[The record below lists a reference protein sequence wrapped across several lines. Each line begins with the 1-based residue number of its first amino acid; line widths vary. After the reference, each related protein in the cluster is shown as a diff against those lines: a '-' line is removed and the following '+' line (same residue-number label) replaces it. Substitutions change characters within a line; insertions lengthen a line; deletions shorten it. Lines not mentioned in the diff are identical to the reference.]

1 MKRLCLAV
9 AFCLMSALS
18 LTSCATAPGS
28 RPQGRQEASESP
40 SATPHAAVEAPSQ
53 QVPAGPVLAVL
64 GAVNSEVTLLHSML
78 TEVKSQEIEGLEFIS
93 GQLGAEPVVLAW
105 TGVGKV
111 NAAMTTTLLL
121 EHFHPTRVIFTGI
134 AGGVDPN
141 LEPGDIVIAKQ
152 TAYHDMGTLWP
163 QGLEY
168 GGVKSRM
175 TGEPNPVFFPADP
188 VLLATA
194 EKAAKGMTFG
204 SVGLRTGQRPPRV
217 VIGTVVTG
225 DVFVASEAKSAEL
238 TNDLGACAVEM
249 EGAAVAQLCYQRG
262 IGCLIIRSISDKA
275 DRSAVMDKQLFYTM
289 AAKNSAGLVVRI
301 VGEGLKRA
309 AE

>member
-1 MKRLCLAV
+1 M
-9 AFCLMSALS
+9 LS
-18 LTSCATAPGS
+18 
-28 RPQGRQEASESP
+28 
-40 SATPHAAVEAPSQ
+40 
-53 QVPAGPVLAVL
+53 
-64 GAVNSEVTLLHSML
+64 
-78 TEVKSQEIEGLEFIS
+78 EVKSQEIEGIEYIL
-93 GQLGAEPVVLAW
+93 GRMGAETVALAW

-152 TAYHDMGTLWP
+152 TAYHDMGTLWS
-163 QGLEY
+163 QGIEY

-188 VLLATA
+188 VLLAAA
-194 EKAAKGMTFG
+194 EEAAKSMAFG

-225 DVFVASEAKSAEL
+225 DVFVAAKEKSAEL
-238 TNDLGACAVEM
+238 AQELGASAVEM

-262 IGCLIIRSISDKA
+262 IGCLVIRSISDKA
-275 DRSAVMDKQLFYTM
+275 DRSAVMDKQLFYAM
-289 AAKNSAGLVVRI
+289 AAKNSAGLVMKI
-301 VGEGLKRA
+301 VGEGLRRGT
-309 AE
+309 E

>member
-1 MKRLCLAV
+1 MKRRCLAV
-9 AFCLMSALS
+9 VFCLMSAFS

-40 SATPHAAVEAPSQ
+40 SATPHAAVEASSK

-64 GAVNSEVTLLHSML
+64 GAVNAEVTLLQSML
-78 TEVKSQEIEGLEFIS
+78 TEVMSQEIEGLEFVS
-93 GQLGAEPVVLAW
+93 GRLGAEPVVLAW

-175 TGEPNPVFFPADP
+175 TGEPNPVFFPADV
-188 VLLATA
+188 VLLAAA
-194 EKAAKGMTFG
+194 EQAAKGMTFG
-204 SVGLRTGQRPPRV
+204 SVGLRTGRRPPKV
-217 VIGTVVTG
+217 VVGTVVTG
-225 DVFVASEAKSAEL
+225 DVFVASETKSAEL
-238 TNDLGACAVEM
+238 AQDLGACAVEM

-289 AAKNSAGLVVRI
+289 AAKNSAGLVVKI

-309 AE
+309 TE

>member
-1 MKRLCLAV
+1 MKRRCLAV
-9 AFCLMSALS
+9 VFCLVSAFS
-18 LTSCATAPGS
+18 LASCTTAPGS
-28 RPQGRQEASESP
+28 KPQGRQNALQGDSPAPNTASGTPSRQTP
-40 SATPHAAVEAPSQ
+40 SAQ
-53 QVPAGPVLAVL
+53 VLAVL
-64 GAVNSEVTLLHSML
+64 GAVNPEVTLLQSML
-78 TEVKSQEIEGLEFIS
+78 TGVKSQEIEGIEFIV
-93 GQLGAEPVVLAW
+93 GRIGAEPVVLAW

-121 EHFHPTRVIFTGI
+121 EHFRPARVIFTGI

-163 QGLEY
+163 QGLEH

-188 VLLATA
+188 VLLAAA
-194 EKAAKGMTFG
+194 EQAAKSMTFG
-204 SVGLRTGQRPPRV
+204 AVGLQTGQRAPIV
-217 VIGTVVTG
+217 VVGTVVTG
-225 DVFVASEAKSAEL
+225 DVFVASKTKGAEL
-238 TNDLGACAVEM
+238 AQDLGACAVEM

-262 IGCLIIRSISDKA
+262 IGCLVIRSISDKA

-289 AAKNSAGLVVRI
+289 AAKNSAGLVVKI
-301 VGEGLKRA
+301 VREGLKRGT
-309 AE
+309 E

>member
-1 MKRLCLAV
+1 MKRRCLAV
-9 AFCLMSALS
+9 VFCLMSALS
-18 LTSCATAPGS
+18 LTSCATAPAS
-28 RPQGRQEASESP
+28 RPPERQDVSESP
-40 SATPHAAVEAPSQ
+40 SPAPQTVVEAPSQ
-53 QVPAGPVLAVL
+53 QAPSGPVLAVL
-64 GAVNSEVTLLHSML
+64 GAVNSEVTLLQSML
-78 TEVKSQEIEGLEFIS
+78 TEAKSQEIEGLEFIS

-238 TNDLGACAVEM
+238 AQDLGACAVEM

-289 AAKNSAGLVVRI
+289 AAENSAGLVVRI

>member
-1 MKRLCLAV
+1 MKPRCLAGV
-9 AFCLMSALS
+9 FCLVSALS
-18 LTSCATAPGS
+18 LASCTTAPGS
-28 RPQGRQEASESP
+28 RPQERQDTSESSSP
-40 SATPHAAVEAPSQ
+40 KPNAALAAPSRQ
-53 QVPAGPVLAVL
+53 TSSAPILAVL
-64 GAVNSEVTLLHSML
+64 GAVNSEVTLLQGML
-78 TEVKSQEIEGLEFIS
+78 TDAKSQEIEGIEFIS
-93 GQLGAEPVVLAW
+93 GRIGAQSVVLAW

-121 EHFHPTRVIFTGI
+121 EHCHPTRVIFTGI

-188 VLLATA
+188 VLLTSA
-194 EKAAKGMTFG
+194 EQAAKSMTFG
-204 SVGLRTGQRPPRV
+204 SVGLQTGQRPPKAV
-217 VIGTVVTG
+217 VGTVVTG
-225 DVFVASEAKSAEL
+225 DVFVASKDKSAEL
-238 TNDLGACAVEM
+238 AKDLGACAVEM

-262 IGCLIIRSISDKA
+262 IGCLVIRSISDKA

-289 AAKNSAGLVVRI
+289 AAKNSAGLVVEI

>member
-1 MKRLCLAV
+1 
-9 AFCLMSALS
+9 
-18 LTSCATAPGS
+18 
-28 RPQGRQEASESP
+28 
-40 SATPHAAVEAPSQ
+40 
-53 QVPAGPVLAVL
+53 LAVL
-64 GAVNSEVTLLHSML
+64 GAVNPEVTLLQSML
-78 TEVKSQEIEGLEFIS
+78 TEAKSQEIEGIEFIS
-93 GQLGAEPVVLAW
+93 GRIGAEPVVLAW

-152 TAYHDMGTLWP
+152 TAYHDMGTLWS

-188 VLLATA
+188 VLLAAA
-194 EKAAKGMTFG
+194 EKAAKSMTFG
-204 SVGLRTGQRPPRV
+204 AVGLRTDQRPPNV
-217 VIGTVVTG
+217 VVGTVVTG
-225 DVFVASEAKSAEL
+225 DVFVASQEKSAEL
-238 TNDLGACAVEM
+238 AKGLGACAVEM
-249 EGAAVAQLCYQRG
+249 EGAAVAQLCYQRN

-289 AAKNSAGLVVRI
+289 AGKNSAGLVVKM
-301 VGEGLKRA
+301 VGEGLRRGT
-309 AE
+309 E